1 MVSFGRNEIKLHVS
15 DTKHPIYNE
24 LEIKKIDE
32 TLEDLNLDLG
42 MPILESM
49 IGFIKIASLTR
60 FGTKGDFDAVTK
72 ENIKSKD
79 KRNTDIDYHHHNKL
93 VTDWVETCTNLL
105 RNMLHQCSLA
115 TLFKE
120 LKTSVELIYR
130 KFQIC
135 IHPTMP
141 NKHNF
146 Y

>member
-1 MVSFGRNEIKLHVS
+1 
-15 DTKHPIYNE
+15 
-24 LEIKKIDE
+24 
-32 TLEDLNLDLG
+32 

-135 IHPTMP
+135 FIL
-141 NKHNF
+141 
-146 Y
+146 YDA